1 MLLDVNAPSLHEG
14 YHARWSRFQ
23 EADEAPSLWRLEI
36 PLSANG
42 VAIGRLLIAGL
53 PDQEPVWTKMQTLTK
68 VVESY
73 TQSPLTDSGVNA
85 NAAFTEVPGTVSATI

>member
-1 MLLDVNAPSLHEG
+1 MLPVSEPAPRMRMEI
-14 YHARWSRFQ
+14 
-23 EADEAPSLWRLEI
+23 APSLWRFEI
-36 PLSANG
+36 PLSSNG

-53 PDQEPVWTKMQTLTK
+53 PDQEPIWTKLQTLTK

-85 NAAFTEVPGTVSATI
+85 NAANGAFDEVPAAVSVTV